1 MDSKITLAVSGK
13 ILTGLGTEAVILT
26 VHISVLV
33 ARLLIILPG
42 SPADS

>member
-13 ILTGLGTEAVILT
+13 ILTGLGTEALFLT
-26 VHISVLV
+26 VNISVLV
-33 ARLLIILPG
+33 ARLLITLPG